1 MKVLFAFWSSLS
13 ESWQIA
19 LVTFSLSVLLASVRL
34 LFKGNLAFF
43 KLLQEFQDKLPP
55 KHKRAKERK
64 DILPA
69 LNVLDTS
76 KMKMNLTT
84 AEIDAFNKK
93 LENFNYSKIFFKR
106 KEITAYS
113 KNLQRLMRE
122 SAWEKFG
129 IAIIQNLLEDE
140 SYASRKPYLFGRR
153 IGKIIGF

>member
-1 MKVLFAFWSSLS
+1 MKMLYAFWSSLT

-19 LVTFSLSVLLASVRL
+19 LVTIALPGFLAGIQI
-34 LFKGNLAFF
+34 LFKGNRAFF

-55 KHKRAKERK
+55 IHKRAKERQ

-84 AEIDAFNKK
+84 AEIDTFNKK
-93 LENFNYSKIFFKR
+93 LENFNYSRIIFKR

-113 KNLQRLMRE
+113 KNLQRLIRE
-122 SAWEKFG
+122 SPWEKFG